1 MAKKNN
7 KTDDQFAQVESALTK
22 TEQYIEDNQ
31 DKLMK
36 IVGAIILVI
45 ALFLG
50 YQNLYILPLEEEA
63 TSEMFNA
70 EIYFEKDSFNL
81 ALNGDGQFLGFIDL
95 ANDYSSTKQG
105 KLASYYAGI
114 SYLQLNEFD
123 NAIEYLKDFSS
134 DDIILSTLALGSIG
148 DAYLE
153 LNDLN
158 NALSYYN
165 KAINN
170 SDNSFTS
177 AKYLMKQ
184 ALIMEENSDYDK
196 ALEIYIDI
204 QDNYVDSREAQNIEK
219 YIYRAQNR

>member
-1 MAKKNN
+1 MVWKVKPHLHPY
-7 KTDDQFAQVESALTK
+7 KYDKTLITDDVLVHTGSNRVWPDEYNYECGDHNFGK
-22 TEQYIEDNQ
+22 T
-31 DKLMK
+31 
-36 IVGAIILVI
+36 
-45 ALFLG
+45 
-50 YQNLYILPLEEEA
+50 QN
-63 TSEMFNA
+63 
-70 EIYFEKDSFNL
+70 
-81 ALNGDGQFLGFIDL
+81 ALNTE
-95 ANDYSSTKQG
+95 S
-105 KLASYYAGI
+105 
-114 SYLQLNEFD
+114 EFV
-123 NAIEYLKDFSS
+123 
-134 DDIILSTLALGSIG
+134 
-148 DAYLE
+148 E